1 MVRNVISFRP
11 DQETQEI
18 LNKVAKEIKVS
29 DFIREAVK
37 FYYQHTHGQEVP
49 SWELKETVR
58 ELRQVVEIFQQ
69 AAKGVNFDVPGVNE
83 SSDQDAG
90 GDDFM
95 NVFLNIGQQF
105 EALANEASNDNNSS
119 QDVKEDGDDIALVDD
134 NEIEFL

>member
-49 SWELKETVR
+49 FWELKETVR
-58 ELRQVVEIFQQ
+58 ELRQVVEVFQQ
-69 AAKGVNFDVPGVNE
+69 VAKGVNFDVPGVNE